1 MTEPWT
7 FVDRAVPFQ
16 AAFPPLALPHTGRAS
31 LPPHR
36 AGSAPPS
43 ANAPPA
49 RVKNRAKYLALG
61 QQDYSAWGERDST
74 PTRRESALL
83 PRACIPARKRAGL
96 ALVERSRPNHVVRS
110 CFRRERPSR
119 AGGAQQPQPQLRRS
133 SSAVSARETRAARAS
148 SLCAGSRAL
157 PARGSQSPRAR
168 VMLSPLGRVALP

>member
-1 MTEPWT
+1 
-7 FVDRAVPFQ
+7 VPFQ

-61 QQDYSAWGERDST
+61 GERDST

-83 PRACIPARKRAGL
+83 PRAWRTTLPCAMRACIPARKRAGL
-96 ALVERSRPNHVVRS
+96 ALVERSRPN
-110 CFRRERPSR
+110 RERPSC
-119 AGGAQQPQPQLRRS
+119 AGGESDRPARVERS
-133 SSAVSARETRAARAS
+133 SRSRSYAAAPPQCPHARLARRE
-148 SLCAGSRAL
+148 LHL
-157 PARGSQSPRAR
+157 FARGVVLSPHAGVMLSPRAR